1 MKKHVIGWTVVTLA
15 AASALALSS
24 PVFAQKSSRT
34 NDQAMSSY
42 AMAPP
47 TGPIYSDGSVTAANW
62 DDVVVDGAIVGRDP
76 DPNIRFQLFR
86 EGQSWNAGDG
96 GGGE

>member
-1 MKKHVIGWTVVTLA
+1 MKALVAAGALA
-15 AASALALSS
+15 ALVMTTPALAQTNNSGDEA
-24 PVFAQKSSRT
+24 FAL
-34 NDQAMSSY
+34 
-42 AMAPP
+42 APP
-47 TGPIYSDGSVTAANW
+47 TGPIYSDGSIAASHPH
-62 DDVVVDGAIVGRDP
+62 DVVVDGAIVGRDP